1 MHMDRDDHSDIHS
14 DVSNPRRPRRI
25 EVISGVERRRKWTD
39 ATKIGLVAEALA
51 PGAVVSD
58 VARRNDINPSQLF
71 GWIKVF
77 RDEAMALAAAPCE
90 PDQLAF
96 VPTVIEAG
104 HAIEH
109 PSVPPPPEPAS
120 IEISLGQATVKIRG
134 AVDAKTLAS
143 VLKALR
149 VLR

>member
-1 MHMDRDDHSDIHS
+1 MRRDDDDHNDVHS
-14 DVSNPRRPRRI
+14 DVCKPRRPRRI
-25 EVISGVERRRKWTD
+25 EVINGVERRRKWTD
-39 ATKIGLVAEALA
+39 ETKIGLVIEALA
-51 PGAVVSD
+51 PGAVVTD

-71 GWIKVF
+71 GWIKIF
-77 RDEAMALAAAPCE
+77 RDEPMAGTPCDR
-90 PDQLAF
+90 DQLAF

-104 HAIEH
+104 PPIGH
-109 PSVPPPPEPAS
+109 PSVPPLPEPAS
-120 IEISLGQATVKIRG
+120 IEISFGPATVKLRG